1 MRAMRS
7 TALQRGVIAVLDVGT
22 SKIGC
27 LILKFEGLEEKIDR
41 DGVGSLAGQ
50 SGFQVI
56 GSALTK
62 SRGIEYVEIVSMP
75 ETERAIRTALQ
86 SAQKLANS
94 RVDHVIACISGGSP
108 RSYGLEGNVN
118 IKSEIVDDRDIADV
132 LGSCGIPA
140 YELDR
145 EVLHAQPVNFSL
157 DHRTG
162 LSDPRGQIGK
172 NLSVDMHMLTIKEKT
187 IQDLAYCIKRCDLEL
202 AGVASSSYVSALS
215 SLVEDEKELGAA
227 CIDLGGG
234 SANITIFWKKH
245 MIFAETIKMGGELVT
260 RDISMG
266 LQVPLSTA
274 ERIKTRSGGVVAT
287 GLDDR
292 EMIEIA
298 NETGD
303 WELDRRIISRSD
315 LIGIMRPR
323 IEEILE
329 DVRSSLNSAGFDD
342 LPSQKIILTG
352 GASQVPGI
360 DALANKILGQQ
371 VRLGRPMR
379 IHRLPQAYSGPNCA
393 GLVGLSLF
401 AAHPQDEWWDFS
413 PRSKNFNGQS
423 VSRVFRWFRDNW

>member
-7 TALQRGVIAVLDVGT
+7 AALQRGVIAVLDVGT
-22 SKIGC
+22 SKVGC
-27 LILKFEGLEEKIDR
+27 LILKFDGTEEKIDG

-62 SRGIEYVEIVSMP
+62 SRGIEYGEIVSMP

-94 RVDHVIACISGGSP
+94 RVDHVIACVSGGSP
-108 RSYGLEGNVN
+108 RSYGLEGGID
-118 IKSEIVDDRDIADV
+118 IKSEIVDDKDIADV

-140 YELDR
+140 FEPDR
-145 EVLHAQPVNFSL
+145 EILHAQPVNFSL

-172 NLSVDMHMLTIKEKT
+172 YLSVDMHMLTIKEKT
-187 IQDLAYCIKRCDLEL
+187 IQDLAYCVKRCDLEL
-202 AGVASSSYVSALS
+202 AGVASSSYMSALS

-234 SANITIFWKKH
+234 STNISIFWKKH

-260 RDISMG
+260 RDVSMG
-266 LQVPLSTA
+266 LQIPLSTA
-274 ERIKTRSGGVVAT
+274 ERIKTRNGGVVAT

-292 EMIEIA
+292 EMIEVA

-323 IEEILE
+323 VEEILE
-329 DVRSSLNSAGFDD
+329 ETRSCLNCAGFED

-360 DALANKILGQQ
+360 DNLANKILGQQ

-379 IHRLPQAYSGPNCA
+379 IHRLPQAFSGANCA
-393 GLVGLSLF
+393 GLVGLSIF

-413 PRSKNFNGQS
+413 PRSKNFSGQS
-423 VSRVFRWFRDNW
+423 VSRVFRWFKDNW

>member
-1 MRAMRS
+1 M
-7 TALQRGVIAVLDVGT
+7 D
-22 SKIGC
+22 
-27 LILKFEGLEEKIDR
+27 
-41 DGVGSLAGQ
+41 
-50 SGFQVI
+50 
-56 GSALTK
+56 
-62 SRGIEYVEIVSMP
+62 
-75 ETERAIRTALQ
+75 
-86 SAQKLANS
+86 
-94 RVDHVIACISGGSP
+94 
-108 RSYGLEGNVN
+108 
-118 IKSEIVDDRDIADV
+118 IKSEIVDDKDIGDV
-132 LGSCGIPA
+132 LGACIIPS
-140 YELDR
+140 YEIDR
-145 EVLHAQPVNFSL
+145 EILHAQPVNFSL

-172 NLSVDMHMLTIKEKT
+172 HLSVDMHLLTIKEKT

-227 CIDLGGG
+227 CVDLGGG
-234 SANITIFWKKH
+234 STNISIFWKKH

-266 LQVPLSTA
+266 LQVPLSAA
-274 ERIKTRSGGVVAT
+274 ERIKTRNGGVVAT
-287 GLDDR
+287 GIDDR
-292 EMIEIA
+292 EMIEISS
-298 NETGD
+298 ETGD

-329 DVRSSLNSAGFDD
+329 EVRASLDNAGFDD
-342 LPSQKIILTG
+342 LPSQKIVLTG

-360 DALANKILGQQ
+360 ESLANKILGQQ

-379 IHRLPQAYSGPNCA
+379 IHRLPQAYSGPTCA

-413 PRSKNFNGQS
+413 PRSKNFSGQS
-423 VSRVFRWFRDNW
+423 VSRVFRWFKDNW

>member
-62 SRGIEYVEIVSMP
+62 SRGIEYGEIVSMP

-118 IKSEIVDDRDIADV
+118 IKGEIVDDSDIADV

-140 YELDR
+140 YEPDR
-145 EVLHAQPVNFSL
+145 EILHAQPVNFSL

-234 SANITIFWKKH
+234 STNINIFWKKH

-360 DALANKILGQQ
+360 DSLANKILGQQ

>member
-1 MRAMRS
+1 MELYHSQRAMRAMRS
-7 TALQRGVIAVLDVGT
+7 AALQRGVIAVLDVGT

-27 LILKFEGLEEKIDR
+27 LILKFDGTEEKIDG

-62 SRGIEYVEIVSMP
+62 SRGIEYGEIVSMP

-94 RVDHVIACISGGSP
+94 RVDHVIACVSGGSP
-108 RSYGLEGNVN
+108 RSYGLEGGID
-118 IKSEIVDDRDIADV
+118 IKSEIVDDKDIADV

-140 YELDR
+140 FEPDR
-145 EVLHAQPVNFSL
+145 EILHAQPVNFSL

-202 AGVASSSYVSALS
+202 AGVASSSYISALS

-234 SANITIFWKKH
+234 STNISIFWKKH

-266 LQVPLSTA
+266 LQIPLSTA
-274 ERIKTRSGGVVAT
+274 ERIKTRNGGVVAT

-298 NETGD
+298 SETGD

-329 DVRSSLNSAGFDD
+329 EARSCLITLALMICRAKKLYLPGVPVRY
-342 LPSQKIILTG
+342 
-352 GASQVPGI
+352 PG
-360 DALANKILGQQ
+360 
-371 VRLGRPMR
+371 
-379 IHRLPQAYSGPNCA
+379 
-393 GLVGLSLF
+393 
-401 AAHPQDEWWDFS
+401 
-413 PRSKNFNGQS
+413 
-423 VSRVFRWFRDNW
+423 